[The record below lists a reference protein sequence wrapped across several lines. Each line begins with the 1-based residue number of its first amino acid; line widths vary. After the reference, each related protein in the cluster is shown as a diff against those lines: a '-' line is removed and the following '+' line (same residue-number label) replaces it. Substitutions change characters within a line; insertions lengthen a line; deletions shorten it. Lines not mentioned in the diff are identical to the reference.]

1 MDSRLSTSGDAT
13 KPEVLS
19 VYIFFGPSCLGQD
32 RNFFLKYR
40 LTIVNKLRK
49 SYTYL
54 EVNGLQWFNPWTIFD
69 PCSPS
74 EFFLPKF
81 HDKDGGY
88 IVNNCVK
95 IVAEVDVLEKSDIQV
110 EVQKINRPLRK
121 IEENN
126 GAVPSVL
133 LKEASAVV
141 ESLDVNGFQ
150 VFPSQ
155 VDWLEKNLEQ
165 VKEKKE
171 KELSGLAMLQETEEK
186 LLKQKQ
192 KCAEMEAL
200 ANEMEAIVNEQKAE
214 LSVTRTP
221 LSFDDVV

>member
-32 RNFFLKYR
+32 RIFFFKYR

-54 EVNGLQWFNPWTIFD
+54 EWFNPWTIFD

-110 EVQKINRPLRK
+110 EVEKINRPLRK

-155 VDWLEKNLEQ
+155 VE
-165 VKEKKE
+165 
-171 KELSGLAMLQETEEK
+171 
-186 LLKQKQ
+186 
-192 KCAEMEAL
+192 
-200 ANEMEAIVNEQKAE
+200 
-214 LSVTRTP
+214 SVRRIFERHP
-221 LSFDDVV
+221 DI

>member
-1 MDSRLSTSGDAT
+1 MQLNLSEQTS
-13 KPEVLS
+13 EEL
-19 VYIFFGPSCLGQD
+19 YIFRD
-32 RNFFLKYR
+32 
-40 LTIVNKLRK
+40 
-49 SYTYL
+49 
-54 EVNGLQWFNPWTIFD
+54 GLQWFNPWTIFD

-110 EVQKINRPLRK
+110 EVEKINRPLRK

-155 VDWLEKNLEQ
+155 VESVRRIFERHPDISVGFRSKNQHLRNACMDSLLDVDWLEKNLEQ

>member
-1 MDSRLSTSGDAT
+1 MFGSRSKFFFQVSPHYSEQTS
-13 KPEVLS
+13 EEL
-19 VYIFFGPSCLGQD
+19 YIFRD
-32 RNFFLKYR
+32 
-40 LTIVNKLRK
+40 
-49 SYTYL
+49 
-54 EVNGLQWFNPWTIFD
+54 GLQWFNPWTIFD

-110 EVQKINRPLRK
+110 EVEKINRPLRK

-155 VDWLEKNLEQ
+155 VRFRSKNQHLRNACMDSLLDVDWLEKNLEQ

>member
-1 MDSRLSTSGDAT
+1 MAKISTLNEENYSRGYDGGSRVSDEVSWIKHAST
-13 KPEVLS
+13 
-19 VYIFFGPSCLGQD
+19 
-32 RNFFLKYR
+32 
-40 LTIVNKLRK
+40 RK
-49 SYTYL
+49 SLRLRICTLGGRRRHRIQAY
-54 EVNGLQWFNPWTIFD
+54 GLQWFNPWTIFD

-110 EVQKINRPLRK
+110 EVEKINRPLRK

-155 VDWLEKNLEQ
+155 VE
-165 VKEKKE
+165 
-171 KELSGLAMLQETEEK
+171 
-186 LLKQKQ
+186 
-192 KCAEMEAL
+192 
-200 ANEMEAIVNEQKAE
+200 
-214 LSVTRTP
+214 SVRRIFERHP
-221 LSFDDVV
+221 DI

>member
-1 MDSRLSTSGDAT
+1 MHAWTPFSMCQSLQELSNEDLFDAD
-13 KPEVLS
+13 
-19 VYIFFGPSCLGQD
+19 IA
-32 RNFFLKYR
+32 LKY
-40 LTIVNKLRK
+40 V
-49 SYTYL
+49 
-54 EVNGLQWFNPWTIFD
+54 
-69 PCSPS
+69 
-74 EFFLPKF
+74 
-81 HDKDGGY
+81 KD
-88 IVNNCVK
+88 V
-95 IVAEVDVLEKSDIQV
+95 
-110 EVQKINRPLRK
+110 
-121 IEENN
+121 
-126 GAVPSVL
+126 
-133 LKEASAVV
+133 
-141 ESLDVNGFQ
+141 GFK
-150 VFPSQ
+150 

>member
-1 MDSRLSTSGDAT
+1 MCQSLQELSNEDLFDAD
-13 KPEVLS
+13 
-19 VYIFFGPSCLGQD
+19 IA
-32 RNFFLKYR
+32 LKY
-40 LTIVNKLRK
+40 V
-49 SYTYL
+49 
-54 EVNGLQWFNPWTIFD
+54 
-69 PCSPS
+69 
-74 EFFLPKF
+74 
-81 HDKDGGY
+81 KD
-88 IVNNCVK
+88 V
-95 IVAEVDVLEKSDIQV
+95 
-110 EVQKINRPLRK
+110 
-121 IEENN
+121 
-126 GAVPSVL
+126 
-133 LKEASAVV
+133 
-141 ESLDVNGFQ
+141 GFK
-150 VFPSQ
+150 